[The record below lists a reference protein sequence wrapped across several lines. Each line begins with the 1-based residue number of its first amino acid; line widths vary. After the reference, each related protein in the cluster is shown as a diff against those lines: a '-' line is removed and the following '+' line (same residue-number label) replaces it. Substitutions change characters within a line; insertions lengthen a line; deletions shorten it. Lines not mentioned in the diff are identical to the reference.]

1 MWLQKRLMVD
11 RIAVR
16 FPVTQLEEMT
26 LQGSEGDEA
35 LRYFAKKRHR
45 FCSESQRY
53 WKESEQ
59 KIAGTNLYSSG
70 LCAFLKE
77 TMSAAVLRTTKK
89 NDIDGE
95 FHVESAAANQTPPPP
110 PPSIPAARV
119 LSHTLEQW
127 HTHTVTHSFKTHF
140 LHHTI
145 TKPDVKG
152 THEWHVTREL
162 IDCAIW
168 PTLTKIATF
177 FELLLRSLH
186 IIP

>member
-110 PPSIPAARV
+110 PLLYLQLGCYLT
-119 LSHTLEQW
+119 LSSSDTHTLWRIHSKHTSFTTRSPNLMLKVHMNDTW
-127 HTHTVTHSFKTHF
+127 HAS
-140 LHHTI
+140 
-145 TKPDVKG
+145 
-152 THEWHVTREL
+152 
-162 IDCAIW
+162 
-168 PTLTKIATF
+168 
-177 FELLLRSLH
+177 
-186 IIP
+186 